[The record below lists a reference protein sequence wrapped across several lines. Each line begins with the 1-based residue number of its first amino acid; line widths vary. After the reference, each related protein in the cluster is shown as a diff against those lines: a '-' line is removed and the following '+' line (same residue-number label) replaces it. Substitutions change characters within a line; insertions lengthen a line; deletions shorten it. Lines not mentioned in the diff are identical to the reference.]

1 MTVSDKAMAGRQIVV
16 DVRDDLRAGLEP
28 FRKIMAAV
36 DETFV
41 GDTLVLYATFKPV
54 PLLLLLKRHG
64 FENEVTRLGR
74 GDWRVDFHR
83 VSGPQRDPADQF
95 SPDGSSDAVAAER
108 LPVVSGPIDATA
120 NGTLPAGTAPA
131 TETSVAPSPT
141 AGAPSLGKYEN
152 IHLDNRGLEP
162 PEPMVRTLQA
172 VHKLQKGQRIVG
184 QFDRTPMFLL
194 PKLEEMGFVY
204 EVAPEDDGRAT
215 VTIRHAD

>member
-1 MTVSDKAMAGRQIVV
+1 MTGRQIVV

-36 DETFV
+36 DETYV

-83 VSGPQRDPADQF
+83 VSGPQRDPADGVTH
-95 SPDGSSDAVAAER
+95 DGSYETVAPRSLPEDPRGADAAPDVGTSTEASSAAE
-108 LPVVSGPIDATA
+108 T
-120 NGTLPAGTAPA
+120 
-131 TETSVAPSPT
+131 PSPEIWDDI
-141 AGAPSLGKYEN
+141 S
-152 IHLDNRGLEP
+152 LDNRGLEP
-162 PEPMVRTLQA
+162 PEPMVRTLEA
-172 VHKLQKGQRIVG
+172 VHKLRKGQRIVG
-184 QFDRTPMFLL
+184 KFDRTPMFLL

-204 EVAPEDDGRAT
+204 EVEPEDDGRAT
-215 VTIRHAD
+215 VTIRHAN